1 MEKVKDIDGNS
12 YKRVK
17 IGSQIWM
24 AKNLDTHYKII
35 LYTLE

>member
-12 YKRVK
+12 YKTVK

-24 AKNLDTHYKII
+24 ADNLDTHSKII
-35 LYTLE
+35 LYILE

>member
-12 YKRVK
+12 YKTVK

-24 AKNLDTHYKII
+24 AENFDTPSKII
-35 LYTLE
+35 LYILE